1 MNKQTHLDWAELVD
15 SYRVIPRLFLGVWT
29 WFTMQI
35 GWYLVHWYTI
45 QPANERGYEES
56 VALIGVFT
64 ASLGMV
70 KLVFDKYSATS
81 RDWNSSPATTTTVVA
96 TQTSTPQ

>member
-1 MNKQTHLDWAELVD
+1 MNKQSHLDWAEVID
-15 SYRVIPRLFLGVWT
+15 GWRVVPRLFLTAWSA
-29 WFTMQI
+29 FTMYI
-35 GWYLVHWYTI
+35 GWYLVHWYTT

-70 KLVFDKYSATS
+70 KMIFDKYSSTG
-81 RDWNSSPATTTTVVA
+81 RDWAAQVDK
-96 TQTSTPQ
+96 